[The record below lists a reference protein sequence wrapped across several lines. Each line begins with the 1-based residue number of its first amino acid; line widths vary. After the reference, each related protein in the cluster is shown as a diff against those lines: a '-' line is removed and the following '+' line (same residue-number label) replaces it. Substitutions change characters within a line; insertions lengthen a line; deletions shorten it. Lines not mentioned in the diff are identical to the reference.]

1 MSRIEGGNWN
11 NLPWK
16 DVRPGITQIVFAMG
30 ADQLSCTIGEIQNGH
45 EVKPHSHPN
54 EQVAL
59 VLDGVCDYYV
69 DGVPHRM
76 SKGSWVVVPGGVEHY
91 VHVYDSD
98 VPCLQMDIFA
108 PSRPEYTE
116 GYTQFL
122 AEQGIEIG

>member
-1 MSRIEGGNWN
+1 MTTIESGNWFE
-11 NLPWK
+11 LPWK
-16 DVRPGITQIVFAMG
+16 PVRQGITQVVFAMG
-30 ADQLSCTIGEIQNGH
+30 ADQVSCTIGLIENGH
-45 EVKPHSHPN
+45 ERKPHSHPN

-69 DGVPHRM
+69 DGVPYKLR
-76 SKGSWVVVPGGVEHY
+76 KGSWVTVPADVEHY
-91 VHVYDSD
+91 IHVYESD

-122 AEQGIEIG
+122 KEKGILK